1 MLNNLILFIAFIFIV
16 YDPWF
21 FQTLRGFILGSIITL
36 TFLFIRKANAINI
49 RNLKLLLVIAIF
61 LIVSLIPAIVHYT
74 FDFSV
79 FLMYLRML
87 LYSILLY
94 FLYLAIPQKS
104 SFILYLK
111 KSIYFQFLVVILCVL
126 APGAFQDFIF
136 SVHTVEDYFY
146 DSEQGYR
153 LYIFTSMAFFQLS
166 LFFGFVFN
174 FFLNLYLEK
183 KVNLTPLLLCFVCG
197 MISGRSFLLFAAI
210 SIFISCFNLKL
221 IIASLI
227 AAISIYFIAVNFQD
241 NIYIYHALEP
251 IINYINDKGLQS
263 SSSDNLINNM
273 LIFPSDKQILV
284 GDGIY
289 TNDDKSY
296 YMHTDSGYLRQI
308 FYGGILYLSLCLT
321 LTIYIVKR
329 VSANWFQSKKLKFFI
344 SSMLIFS
351 IGHVKADV
359 FMYPG
364 ITFFLLLLL
373 SFYPKDEK

>member
-210 SIFISCFNLKL
+210 SIFISGFNLKL

>member
-1 MLNNLILFIAFIFIV
+1 
-16 YDPWF
+16 
-21 FQTLRGFILGSIITL
+21 
-36 TFLFIRKANAINI
+36 
-49 RNLKLLLVIAIF
+49 
-61 LIVSLIPAIVHYT
+61 
-74 FDFSV
+74 
-79 FLMYLRML
+79 
-87 LYSILLY
+87 
-94 FLYLAIPQKS
+94 
-104 SFILYLK
+104 
-111 KSIYFQFLVVILCVL
+111 
-126 APGAFQDFIF
+126 
-136 SVHTVEDYFY
+136 
-146 DSEQGYR
+146 
-153 LYIFTSMAFFQLS
+153 
-166 LFFGFVFN
+166 
-174 FFLNLYLEK
+174 
-183 KVNLTPLLLCFVCG
+183 

-210 SIFISCFNLKL
+210 SIFISGFNLKL

>member
-94 FLYLAIPQKS
+94 LLYLAIPQKS
-104 SFILYLK
+104 CFILYLK

-126 APGAFQDFIF
+126 APEAFQDFIF

-153 LYIFTSMAFFQLS
+153 VYIFTSMAFFQLS

-210 SIFISCFNLKL
+210 SIFISGFNLKL

>member
-1 MLNNLILFIAFIFIV
+1 MINNLILFIAFVFIV

-36 TFLFIRKANAINI
+36 AFFFVRKKYTIQI
-49 RNLKLLLVIAIF
+49 SNLNLLLIIAVF
-61 LIVSLIPAIVHYT
+61 LAISLLPAIIHYT

-79 FLMYLRML
+79 FLMYLRTL
-87 LYSILLY
+87 IYSILL
-94 FLYLAIPQKS
+94 FILYLAIPKKDT
-104 SFILYLK
+104 FIYFLK
-111 KSIYFQFLVVILCVL
+111 LSLYFQFLVIILCVL
-126 APGAFQDFIF
+126 APSAFKNFIF
-136 SVHTVEDYFY
+136 NVHTVESFFY
-146 DSEQGYR
+146 GSEQEYR

-174 FFLNLYLEK
+174 FLLNLYLEK
-183 KVNLTPLLLCFVCG
+183 KINLAPILVCFICG
-197 MISGRSFLLFAAI
+197 MISGRSFLIFAAI
-210 SIFISCFNLKL
+210 SIFISGFNFKL
-221 IIASLI
+221 IISVLI
-227 AAISIYFIAVNFQD
+227 AAMAIYFIAVNFQD
-241 NIYIYHALEP
+241 NIYVYHALEP

-273 LIFPSDKQILV
+273 LIWPSDKQILV
-284 GDGIY
+284 GDGMY
-289 TNDDKSY
+289 TNEDKSY

-308 FYGGILYLSLCLT
+308 FYGGILYLLLCLI

-329 VSANWFQSKKLKFFI
+329 VSTNWFQSKKIKFFI

-364 ITFFLLLLL
+364 ITLFLLLLL
-373 SFYPKDEK
+373 AFYPKDEK